1 MSEEMMM
8 PREFAQ
14 DMMQKLALVYIF
26 AKYGMMTKFPSLTAE
41 ECAEAAEYARRE
53 FTNITEK
60 WEVAMGKEWK
70 IAWSAE

>member
-14 DMMQKLALVYIF
+14 DMMQKLSLVYLF
-26 AKYGMMTKFPSLTAE
+26 AKYGMRTEFPSLTAE
-41 ECAEAAEYARRE
+41 ECAEVAEYARRE

-60 WEVAMGKEWK
+60 WELVMGKEWK

>member
-1 MSEEMMM
+1 MNEEMMM

-14 DMMQKLALVYIF
+14 DLMQKLTLVYVY
-26 AKYGMMTKFPSLTAE
+26 ANYGMMSKFPSLTAE
-41 ECAEAAEYARRE
+41 ECAEAAEYAKRE

-60 WEVAMGKEWK
+60 WELVMGKEWK